1 MKIPK
6 IPNKELWR
14 SSKVNYALWLIF
26 KLGILFGAGILI
38 FGTILTSLFN
48 PQHSGNQV
56 PPQIS
61 VTANIV
67 MALACIALSLNFLL
81 EGYVFALKSPKKSLR
96 SVINRFSLFAL
107 AAILL
112 GAVAI
117 SLGILAIKEWLQL

>member
-1 MKIPK
+1 
-6 IPNKELWR
+6 
-14 SSKVNYALWLIF
+14 
-26 KLGILFGAGILI
+26 
-38 FGTILTSLFN
+38 
-48 PQHSGNQV
+48 
-56 PPQIS
+56 
-61 VTANIV
+61 